1 MGQEVVVEFL
11 EGDPD
16 RPIVVGALYNEEN
29 KPPYAL
35 PTNMTMSVM
44 KSSSSKG
51 GEGFNEIRFEDKKDS
66 EQIFVHGQ
74 KNFDKRIL
82 NDSFTWIGNDHHLQV
97 INDRKEKVDND
108 KHETVGRDHI
118 ETITRDHSLTIKG
131 KEAIKVTGT
140 HSHTVE
146 GDVTQVYKANQSI
159 EVTADYYL
167 KGDNIVIEAATNI
180 TVKVGD
186 SYIAIES
193 SGITI
198 GTTGKIE
205 LKADGDI
212 TIESGGNTEVTAT
225 GKGSFKGTGGLALES
240 PATSEL
246 KGASTTVS
254 GDGSLTLK
262 GGAVA
267 IN

>member
-1 MGQEVVVEFL
+1 
-11 EGDPD
+11 
-16 RPIVVGALYNEEN
+16 
-29 KPPYAL
+29 
-35 PTNMTMSVM
+35 MS
-44 KSSSSKG
+44 
-51 GEGFNEIRFEDKKDS
+51 
-66 EQIFVHGQ
+66 
-74 KNFDKRIL
+74 
-82 NDSFTWIGNDHHLQV
+82 
-97 INDRKEKVDND
+97 
-108 KHETVGRDHI
+108 
-118 ETITRDHSLTIKG
+118 
-131 KEAIKVTGT
+131 
-140 HSHTVE
+140 
-146 GDVTQVYKANQSI
+146 
-159 EVTADYYL
+159 
-167 KGDNIVIEAATNI
+167 NIVIEAATNVTI
-180 TVKVGD
+180 KVGD

-212 TIESGGNTEVTAT
+212 TIESGGNTEVTAMGDAAIEAT

-262 GGAVA
+262 GGMVA